1 MPKNSRNII
10 LTIMQSMKAYVN
22 DRTVL
27 FEPYRANLSDLES
40 SRKDIARARIGIYEQ
55 TELTTDRVDARYA
68 NLSTVTYGVDISV
81 KRAYINDDAS
91 RGELPL
97 LDLKD
102 KIIDWASQ
110 IDAGAVTDNR
120 IFTFSYVGSNSIIRN
135 DIFVTMTLN
144 FTAIKDLSTTQ
155 T

>member
-1 MPKNSRNII
+1 MPSSSRTII
-10 LTIMQSMKAYVN
+10 MSIMQNMKTSVS
-22 DRTVL
+22 DKTVL

-55 TELTTDRVDARYA
+55 NELTTDRVDARIA

-110 IDAGAVTDNR
+110 LDAGAVTGNR
-120 IFTFSYVGSNSIIRN
+120 IFTFSYAGSNSIIRN